1 MIASINTIIGQQ
13 GFEKV
18 KDRIALILLTE
29 LLNQKALQNF
39 DEDIEVFNER
49 ITPMDTS
56 ENLYFN
62 ILLDSASYGNKNQTD
77 QEGNT
82 VYFIDIYTCGKAG
95 DQIGTSD
102 STHRRDKFLGLCR
115 YILSDTRYKT
125 LGFDYGFIAG
135 TQVERFSTLDPSQK
149 EDSSFTAFARLQFS
163 VRILENQTLWDGIE
177 ILGNDTDVKLAE
189 TEKGYK
195 YIFEEA

>member
-1 MIASINTIIGQQ
+1 MSALITTPIGQQ

-18 KDRIALILLTE
+18 KDRIAEILLLE
-29 LLNQKALQNF
+29 LNNQKVLQDFEEN
-39 DEDIEVFNER
+39 IEVFNER

-62 ILLDSASYGNKNQTD
+62 ILLDSANYGNKNQSD

-95 DQIGTSD
+95 EQVGTSD
-102 STHRRDKFLGLCR
+102 STRRRDKFLGLCR

-135 TQVERFSTLDPSQK
+135 TQVEKFSTLDPSQK
-149 EDSSFTAFARLQFS
+149 DDSSFTAFARLQFS
-163 VRILENQTLWDGIE
+163 VRILENQTLWDGVE
-177 ILGNDTDVKLAE
+177 ILGNDTNVKLQE

-195 YIFEEA
+195 YIYRAA

>member
-1 MIASINTIIGQQ
+1 MSALINTIIGPQ

-29 LLNQKALQNF
+29 LTQQKALQNF
-39 DEDIEVFNER
+39 EEDIEVFNER
-49 ITPMDTS
+49 ITPMDSS
-56 ENLYFN
+56 EHLYFN

-82 VYFIDIYTCGKAG
+82 VYFIDIYTSGKAG
-95 DQIGTSD
+95 EQVGTSD
-102 STHRRDKFLGLCR
+102 STQRRDKFLGMCR

-125 LGFDYGFIAG
+125 LGFDYGLIAG
-135 TQVERFSTLDPSQK
+135 TQVDRFSTLDPSQK

-163 VRILENQTLWDGIE
+163 VRILENQTLWDGVD
-177 ILGNDTDVKLAE
+177 ILGNDTNVKLDL

-195 YIFEEA
+195 YIYEEA